1 MSKGDVV
8 KAGDVLLCFDKD
20 AVAYAKQQSELAE
33 KISSA
38 DYNSNVQYNNEQKTK
53 LAQAEAEIAECELA
67 VDNYEQYIDDL
78 TNGITDMTALRKS
91 DLYAKKIQHRER
103 DEQL

>member
-1 MSKGDVV
+1 M
-8 KAGDVLLCFDKD
+8 LLCFDKD

-67 VDNYEQYIDDL
+67 VCKLFEALKKEYIDDL